1 MALPVLLFYI
11 VFGYVPLAG
20 LTIAFQDYNIFR
32 GFGGS
37 RWIGFDNFVRFLTG
51 PNILR
56 LIRNTFLINL
66 YFLIFEFPAPVILAL
81 MINEVKNGSAKKIVQ
96 TISYMPQFISLV
108 VICGMINDFCRSRGI
123 FNSIAALFGIERI
136 NLLGRPE
143 LFRFIYVSTSIW
155 QTMGW
160 GSIIYIATLST
171 VSPDMYDAAELDGAG
186 RMRRIIHVSIPAL
199 FPVIVV
205 QLIMRIGNIMS
216 LGFEKIILLYN
227 PLTYET
233 ADVISTYVYRAGLL
247 NSNYSFGT
255 AVGIFNSVVN
265 IAVLVSVNAVFR
277 RFTGESLW

>member
-1 MALPVLLFYI
+1 
-11 VFGYVPLAG
+11 VPLAG
-20 LTIAFQDYNIFR
+20 LVIAFQDYNIFR
-32 GFGGS
+32 GFRGS

-81 MINEVKNGSAKKIVQ
+81 MINEIKNGSVKKVVQ

-108 VICGMINDFCRSRGI
+108 VICGMINDFCRSRGV
-123 FNSIAALFGIERI
+123 FNSIAALFGIERT
-136 NLLGRPE
+136 NLLGRLE

-155 QTMGW
+155 QTIGW

-186 RMRRIIHVSIPAL
+186 RIRRIIHVSLPAL

-255 AVGIFNSVVN
+255 AVGVFNSAVN